1 MEIYNLK
8 HIVFLLIL
16 ASLLFYLLY
25 RLSRYAFMLNTV
37 LLSAGIFYLFYPEGF
52 IKAFLYLGCPLL
64 LLNTIMYVFLHKK
77 TSNRVAEERYQV
89 TFKSDSRD
97 FKIDNIKRG
106 ASIIGSAGS
115 GKTESVVYG
124 FLKHFRKYNFCGV
137 IHDYKDFELTDMA
150 YPLFKDSRNPFYIIS
165 FDKIIH
171 RVNPIAP
178 RYLENEESVNEISRV
193 LLENLLEQRES
204 GASGTSKFFND
215 AAEGLIGGLIWKLK
229 TSYPEFCT
237 LPHLIAIYQYLDTDS
252 LIKFLETNT
261 TSRAMADAFIS
272 GKDSE
277 RQTAGVK
284 STLANALKKI
294 STQSI
299 FMALSADEVPL
310 NINSPENPAVVCVV
324 NNPKFETSYS
334 PVIATIIHTIVKQ
347 MSVRRAEPS
356 FLLMEEAPTIRL
368 LNMQRIPATLRS
380 YDIATIYVMQDKI
393 QNDMMYGD
401 KASKAILSN
410 LSYQFFGKVNDP
422 DTAKYYERFFEIVK
436 KPTTSVNRGYSLD
449 FDTRI
454 TTGEKEI
461 PKIRA
466 DVFFRLKQG
475 EFITYADGV
484 DKKVQFKLPNIKREF
499 PDIGKH
505 YSRADLETNFDRIHQ
520 EATSIFKLPNSDS
533 EIENASGEEI
543 NENYKKIDREVLSI
557 CKGEKANKD

>member
-1 MEIYNLK
+1 MQLDNFITT
-8 HIVFLLIL
+8 LLITGL
-16 ASLLFYLLY
+16 SSTLFYMLY
-25 RLSRYAFMLNTV
+25 RLTRYAFILNVV
-37 LLSAGIFYLFYPEGF
+37 LLVALVFYLSNSNELILISLVLVCPLMLINTGLYVFVHKTDEPKNADSKYRVSFATNKGIFKLE
-52 IKAFLYLGCPLL
+52 
-64 LLNTIMYVFLHKK
+64 NV
-77 TSNRVAEERYQV
+77 
-89 TFKSDSRD
+89 
-97 FKIDNIKRG
+97 KRG

-124 FLKHFRKYNFCGV
+124 FLKHFQKESFCGI
-137 IHDYKDFELTDMA
+137 IHDYKDFELTEMA
-150 YPLFKDSRNPFYIIS
+150 YPLFKNGQIPFKVIS

-178 RYLENEESVNEISRV
+178 RYLENEESVNEVSRV
-193 LLENLLEQRES
+193 LIENLLEQRES
-204 GASGTSKFFND
+204 GTSGTTKFFND

-229 TSYPEFCT
+229 TSYPDFCT
-237 LPHLIAIYQYLDTDS
+237 LPHLIAIYQFLDTES
-252 LIKFLETNT
+252 LIQFLETNT

-284 STLANALKKI
+284 STLANALKRI
-294 STQSI
+294 STQRI
-299 FMALSADEVPL
+299 FMTLSADEVPL
-310 NINSPENPAVVCVV
+310 NINNPENPCVISVV

-334 PVIATIIHTIVKQ
+334 PVIATIIHTITKQ
-347 MSVRRAEPS
+347 MSVRNSKAS

-368 LNMQRIPATLRS
+368 LNMHRIPATLRS
-380 YDIATIYVMQDKI
+380 YNIATIYVMQDKI

-436 KPTTSVNRGYSLD
+436 DPTKSVSRGHNLD
-449 FDTRI
+449 FDTRV

-475 EFITYADGV
+475 EFITYADGK
-484 DKKVQFKLPNIKREF
+484 DKRVQFKLQKILRQLPKESKQF
-499 PDIGKH
+499 TQ
-505 YSRADLETNFDRIHQ
+505 ADLEANFERVYD
-520 EATSIFKLPNSDS
+520 EAKSIFN
-533 EIENASGEEI
+533 
-543 NENYKKIDREVLSI
+543 
-557 CKGEKANKD
+557 

>member
-1 MEIYNLK
+1 M
-8 HIVFLLIL
+8 F
-16 ASLLFYLLY
+16 
-25 RLSRYAFMLNTV
+25 LNTV
-37 LLSAGIFYLFYPEGF
+37 VYAYYFDGKLIETIPEKYKVRF
-52 IKAFLYLGCPLL
+52 
-64 LLNTIMYVFLHKK
+64 K
-77 TSNRVAEERYQV
+77 TAN
-89 TFKSDSRD
+89 KS
-97 FKIDNIKRG
+97 FQIENIRRG
-106 ASIIGSAGS
+106 VSVIGSAGS
-115 GKTESVVYG
+115 GKTESVVFG
-124 FLKHFRKYNFCGV
+124 FLKHFQKYKFCGI
-137 IHDYKDFELTDMA
+137 IHDYKDFELTEMA
-150 YPLFKDSRNPFYIIS
+150 YPLFKDGEIPFKVIS
-165 FDKIIH
+165 FDTIIQ

-178 RYLENEESVNEISRV
+178 RYLENEESVNEVSRV
-193 LLENLLEQRES
+193 LIENLLEQRES
-204 GASGTSKFFND
+204 GTTGTTKFFND

-229 TSYPEFCT
+229 TTYPQFCT

-252 LIKFLETNT
+252 LIQFLQSNI

-284 STLANALKKI
+284 STLANALKRI
-294 STQSI
+294 STQRI

-310 NINSPENPAVVCVV
+310 NINSPENPAVISIV

-334 PVIATIIHTIVKQ
+334 PVIATIIHTITKQ
-347 MSVRRAEPS
+347 MSVRNSKPS

-368 LNMQRIPATLRS
+368 LNMHRIPATLRS

-422 DTAKYYERFFEIVK
+422 DTAKYYERFFEIIK
-436 KPTTSVNRGYSLD
+436 DPTKSISRGYNLD

-475 EFITYADGV
+475 EFITYADGK
-484 DKKVQFKLPNIKREF
+484 DRKVQFKLQHIKRQF
-499 PDIGKH
+499 PEK
-505 YSRADLETNFDRIHQ
+505 SLQFTSADLEANFERIYE
-520 EATSIFKLPNSDS
+520 EARSIFNQ
-533 EIENASGEEI
+533 
-543 NENYKKIDREVLSI
+543 
-557 CKGEKANKD
+557 